1 MMMMMKKSIR
11 LLGAFFDFDGWMVG
25 YRRRRRSFPVS
36 VREERKREFMNKT
49 TSDLRPPTSVVV
61 VVVVEPDAELCRVVG
76 PLTTQK
82 EGGSESS
89 PLDELTLKEIETRM
103 SKQ

>member
-49 TSDLRPPTSVVV
+49 TCDIRPPTSVVV

-82 EGGSESS
+82 EGGSESP